1 MNSRTPPVESAFPPA
16 CEKHAGLFLALAF
29 LIPFVWLCVIR
40 PPCMGNG
47 EISADAYYHVAMAEL
62 GPSVF
67 CAKTFPWLELSV
79 WRDTFADK
87 ELLYH
92 FALWGI
98 VRTQEFLGLNTDA
111 PFHLPAVVFMGISL
125 LAFLYTMKRLG
136 VSPPLILAMSI
147 LMPLA
152 IPNFTFRFLMLR
164 PHVLSLAFLLLLIAM
179 LSKGSLRSRSFWT
192 LGISFFY
199 TWSYSNPQFILIPAA
214 VFALVGFRED
224 SWKSLWIFAAAV
236 AGVLL
241 GLLIHPQFPNS
252 FLIWKVQSWDALFGP
267 MMSDGAAKN
276 ISLMPPK
283 EMMSPMLSWHKI
295 AIPFYV
301 FSYFTFLCLA
311 RLIEFRGFSSLPSH
325 VIAIAILS
333 LLFTGGI
340 FVVQRTI
347 EYAAPFTVLLAG
359 LVFDRALKEKIFLPW
374 RDRPMKFCL
383 ALTLLA
389 IAMACFSS
397 VMNISISRGTTPPAK
412 EIGEW
417 MGKNLPENAVLVN
430 LNWGDFPTIFHAN
443 RKQVYLWG
451 MDPAFSIAA
460 NPKKTRDLER
470 LLLAPEHLT
479 PRRLALLTGA
489 RYAFVLAKREDYVEY
504 LKDRGWRPVYE
515 TEQGCVFIM
524 E

>member
-1 MNSRTPPVESAFPPA
+1 MNSLTPSAENSFSA
-16 CEKHAGLFLALAF
+16 IGGKHAGLFLMLAF
-29 LIPFVWLCVIR
+29 LIPFAWLCVLR
-40 PPCMGNG
+40 PPCMGGG
-47 EISADAYYHVAMAEL
+47 EISNDAYYHMAMADM

-67 CAKTFPWLELSV
+67 CAKKFPWLELSV

-98 VRTQEFLGLNTDA
+98 VRAQEFLGLSTDA
-111 PFHLPAVVFMGISL
+111 PFHLPALIFMGITI
-125 LAFLYTMKRLG
+125 LAFIYTMKRLG

-147 LMPLA
+147 LMPLS

-179 LSKGSLRSRSFWT
+179 LSRGSLRSRSLWT

-214 VFALVGFRED
+214 VFALVGFRDD
-224 SWKSLWIFAAAV
+224 SWKSLWIFAAAL

-252 FLIWKVQSWDALFGP
+252 FLIWKVQSWDALLGP
-267 MMSDGAAKN
+267 LLSDGAGKQV
-276 ISLMPPK
+276 SLMPPK
-283 EMMSPMLSWHKI
+283 EMMAPMLSWHKI
-295 AIPFYV
+295 AIPFYI
-301 FSYFTFLCLA
+301 FFYFTFLCLA
-311 RLIEFRGFSSLPSH
+311 RLIEFRGLSSLPSH
-325 VIAIAILS
+325 LIAIAVLA

-340 FVVQRTI
+340 LVVQRTI

-374 RDRPMKFCL
+374 RERPMKFCL
-383 ALTLLA
+383 VLTLVA
-389 IAMACFSS
+389 MAMACFSS
-397 VMNISISRGTTPPAK
+397 AMNISISRGTTPSAK
-412 EIGEW
+412 VIGEW

-430 LNWGDFPTIFHAN
+430 FNWGDFPTIFHAN

-451 MDPAFSIAA
+451 MDPAFSVAA
-460 NPKKTRDLER
+460 DPKKTYEMER
-470 LLLAPEHLT
+470 LLLSPERLS
-479 PRRLALLTGA
+479 PGRLARLTGA
-489 RYAFVLAKREDYVEY
+489 KYAFVLAKREDYVDY

-515 TEQGCVFIM
+515 TEHGCVFIM